1 MRLALAAALA
11 LFATAAQAQTPLTG
25 TTGPIGSSAPAKS
38 GGAPAQPGGAVARS
52 SGGPAATGPGA
63 EQTAPTA
70 TTHARRRMTL
80 QERFDAANTTHD
92 GHLTQE
98 QARAHMPSVA
108 RDFAAIDTDHKGYVT
123 LDQIRA
129 HTRSQRAA
137 RRAARAA
144 AKTQ

>member
-38 GGAPAQPGGAVARS
+38 GGAPAITGPGTEQPA
-52 SGGPAATGPGA
+52 PAATTNA
-63 EQTAPTA
+63 R
-70 TTHARRRMTL
+70 RRRMTL

-98 QARAHMPSVA
+98 QARSHLPSVA

-144 AKTQ
+144 AKPQ